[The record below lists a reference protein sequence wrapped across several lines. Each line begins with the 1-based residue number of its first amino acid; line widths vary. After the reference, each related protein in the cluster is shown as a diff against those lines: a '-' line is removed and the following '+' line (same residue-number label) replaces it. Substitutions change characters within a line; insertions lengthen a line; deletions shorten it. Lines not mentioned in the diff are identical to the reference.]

1 MLPSHETANWPRYRV
16 SGTISGAWFATEP
29 PDDFAEQLAAYF
41 RDTPNVALITYS
53 VDTDSCSALFASDLG
68 EARALEVGRDLLDR
82 ASPGVFANL
91 AGSIADFGT
100 GFVAPTIAD
109 VAEAT
114 KETAKGLAIALPI
127 AVALGIVVAVL
138 IFKAEIKA
146 AIGAR

>member
-1 MLPSHETANWPRYRV
+1 MLANHETGTWPKYTVRGEF
-16 SGTISGAWFATEP
+16 SGFFATEP
-29 PDDFAEQLAAYF
+29 PDDFAAKLADYF
-41 RDTPNVALITYS
+41 AVTPNVALLTYS
-53 VDTDSCSALFASDLG
+53 VDTDSCSAVFRSDLPEG
-68 EARALEVGRDLLDR
+68 RALEVGQELLDR
-82 ASPGVFANL
+82 AAPGILENFVA
-91 AGSIADFGT
+91 AVSDVGV

-114 KETAKGLAIALPI
+114 KQTAKGLAIALPI